1 MKKKNMSFQLKIGCL
16 LMLLS
21 CGCTSLTEKDLP
33 SENFLSGAEHAS
45 FERTYETKWWED
57 LNDPAVNILV
67 EKTFT
72 ANPTLEQALAQL
84 DEAKAQSGISKSEY
98 FPALGV
104 ASGLTQNYNGG
115 VETGKKSLNASAGPS
130 LSWEMDL
137 FGRIRNSNKA
147 AQSLLDARTA
157 DAQNTRMILASDVVA
172 TVLDFRAG
180 RSSSLVLESD
190 LTSRKETLGL
200 LHKKVQAGFSTQ
212 IDEGSASRDVA
223 FTVIELA
230 LQNERCQKNLH
241 ALSALSGM
249 DRTVIQELLL
259 RPDVNG
265 TLALPEPPQ
274 MPEDIDATALMSHPG
289 VRAAAYDAKAAWADI
304 KVAKAERLPKLDLS
318 ALLSGQWIRAAGT
331 TLDFTTWALGATVS
345 GILFDGGRGAA
356 TVDASKA
363 RYRGALAVLEEVL
376 RTALQEAQDALAA
389 QQSAKERYEAST
401 IALKAA
407 QFSFTAHEALWKNG
421 STSLLELEDSRR
433 QLLTAQINLIT
444 AKRDCSAA
452 WIALHRVLGKP
463 IHTGIKIDEE
473 I

>member
-1 MKKKNMSFQLKIGCL
+1 
-16 LMLLS
+16 MLLS
-21 CGCTSLTEKDLP
+21 CGCTSLTENDLP
-33 SENFLSGAEHAS
+33 SKNFLSGAEQES

-72 ANPTLEQALAQL
+72 ANPTLEHALAQL
-84 DEAKAQSGISKSEY
+84 DEAKAQSRISKSEY
-98 FPALGV
+98 FPTLGV
-104 ASGLTQNYNGG
+104 ASGMTQNYNGG
-115 VETGKKSLNASAGPS
+115 GETGKKSLTASVGPS
-130 LSWEMDL
+130 LSWEIDL

-147 AQSLLDARTA
+147 AESFLDARTA
-157 DAQNTRMILASDVVA
+157 DAENTRMMLASNVA
-172 TVLDFRAG
+172 TTVLDFRAC

-200 LHKKVQAGFSTQ
+200 LHKKVRAGFSAQ
-212 IDEGSASRDVA
+212 IDEGSARRDLA
-223 FTVIELA
+223 FTSIELA

-249 DRTVIQELLL
+249 DRTTIQELLV
-259 RPDVNG
+259 RPNFDG
-265 TLALPEPPQ
+265 ITLALPEPPQ
-274 MPEDIDATALMSHPG
+274 MPEDIDATALMNHPG

-304 KVAKAERLPKLDLS
+304 KVAEAERLPKLDLS
-318 ALLSGQWIRAAGT
+318 ALLTGQWIHAAGT

-345 GILFDGGRGAA
+345 GVLFDGGLGAA
-356 TVDASKA
+356 TVDASEA
-363 RYRGALAVLEEVL
+363 RYRGALAVLEDAL

-389 QQSAKERYEAST
+389 QQPADKRYEAST
-401 IALKAA
+401 IALTAA

-433 QLLTAQINLIT
+433 QLLTAQIDLIT
-444 AKRDCSAA
+444 AKRDCSAS
-452 WIALHRVLGKP
+452 WVALHRVLGKP
-463 IHTGIKIDEE
+463 IHTGNKIDEE